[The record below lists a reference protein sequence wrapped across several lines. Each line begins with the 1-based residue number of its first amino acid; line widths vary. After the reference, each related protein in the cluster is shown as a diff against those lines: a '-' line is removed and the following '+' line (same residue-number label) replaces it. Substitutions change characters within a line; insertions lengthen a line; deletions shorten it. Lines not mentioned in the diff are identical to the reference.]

1 MPSPRDPADN
11 RHHTDPFS
19 SQRLRAGAEAEAVV
33 QRAADLLRSV
43 NTVLQLSADEAL
55 CVVSH
60 MQLKNF
66 PRGTTLLR
74 EGDDSKLDHLLLLE
88 GEVSVDTWA
97 PALASPLEISVLGPG
112 SIIGEMALLDDVP
125 RSASCIT
132 LSPVQAAV
140 LSRGALEALVDQRP
154 QIAAKLLMG
163 LGARTAERLRALGE
177 LLHIYARLVED
188 LQAENG
194 RLRGAR

>member
-43 NTVLQLSADEAL
+43 NTVLQLSADETL

-66 PRGTTLLR
+66 PRGTPLLR
-74 EGDDSKLDHLLLLE
+74 EGDDSKLDRCRR
-88 GEVSVDTWA
+88 
-97 PALASPLEISVLGPG
+97 PCY
-112 SIIGEMALLDDVP
+112 P
-125 RSASCIT
+125 RGHSRCWSTNARRSRPSC
-132 LSPVQAAV
+132 
-140 LSRGALEALVDQRP
+140 
-154 QIAAKLLMG
+154 
-163 LGARTAERLRALGE
+163 
-177 LLHIYARLVED
+177 
-188 LQAENG
+188 
-194 RLRGAR
+194 

>member
-1 MPSPRDPADN
+1 MNPADS
-11 RHHTDPFS
+11 RHHIDPFS
-19 SQRLRAGAEAEAVV
+19 SQRLRPGVEAEAVA
-33 QRAADLLRSV
+33 QRAADLLRSGNV
-43 NTVLQLSADEAL
+43 VLQLSADEAL

-74 EGDDSKLDHLLLLE
+74 EGDDSKLDHLLLLLE